1 MKRFVNT
8 ADLDKTEWLR
18 ARKMGITGT
27 DAGAIVGMN
36 PYKSSFSV
44 YQEKVTPEVEAD
56 VDNERMR
63 EGRDLEE
70 YVARRFYG
78 ADWIENEKSAGDFSE

>member
-8 ADLDKTEWLR
+8 ANLDKTEWLR

-44 YQEKVTPEVEAD
+44 NSWLDIRGLLFPL
-56 VDNERMR
+56 R
-63 EGRDLEE
+63 
-70 YVARRFYG
+70 
-78 ADWIENEKSAGDFSE
+78 

>member
-1 MKRFVNT
+1 
-8 ADLDKTEWLR
+8 
-18 ARKMGITGT
+18 
-27 DAGAIVGMN
+27 MN

-44 YQEKVTPEVEAD
+44 YQEKVTPEVEED

-70 YVARRFYG
+70 YVARRFTEQTG
-78 ADWIENEKSAGDFSE
+78 LKTKRALAIFQNDDHPLILADFDRLIIVSGHGWM

>member
-44 YQEKVTPEVEAD
+44 YQ
-56 VDNERMR
+56 
-63 EGRDLEE
+63 
-70 YVARRFYG
+70 
-78 ADWIENEKSAGDFSE
+78 II

>member
-27 DAGAIVGMN
+27 DAGRPGFRGVCG
-36 PYKSSFSV
+36 
-44 YQEKVTPEVEAD
+44 EA
-56 VDNERMR
+56 
-63 EGRDLEE
+63 L
-70 YVARRFYG
+70 YG

>member
-1 MKRFVNT
+1 MAASKKDGNYRNGCRRNR
-8 ADLDKTEWLR
+8 W
-18 ARKMGITGT
+18 
-27 DAGAIVGMN
+27 MN

-70 YVARRFYG
+70 YVARRFTEQTG
-78 ADWIENEKSAGDFSE
+78 LKTKRALAIFQNNAHPAASGQILTG

>member
-1 MKRFVNT
+1 MAASKKDGNYRNGCRRNRW
-8 ADLDKTEWLR
+8 DE
-18 ARKMGITGT
+18 
-27 DAGAIVGMN
+27 

-44 YQEKVTPEVEAD
+44 YQEKVTAEVEAD

-70 YVARRFYG
+70 YVARRFTEQT
-78 ADWIENEKSAGDFSE
+78 D